1 MTNSKKIREIVLDT
15 ETTGLNYQDGDRVVD
30 IGCVELIDH
39 LPSGN
44 TFQVYINPE
53 KKMSADAARISG
65 ITDEFLADKPVFSK
79 IVDDFLN
86 FVGDSTLVI
95 HNAKFDVDFL
105 NSELERL
112 QKPLFSMEN
121 VIDTLDI
128 AHRKFPGAPA
138 SLDALCKRFN
148 IDTSIRVTHGALV
161 DSLLLADVYINLIEE
176 RQKNLFAETVS
187 TDKNTE
193 VFTHQN
199 KILNLPKR
207 SFPPSDEELKL
218 HQKFIETLTN
228 PMWNLDDPQ

>member
-161 DSLLLADVYINLIEE
+161 DSLLLADVYINYI
-176 RQKNLFAETVS
+176 R
-187 TDKNTE
+187 
-193 VFTHQN
+193 
-199 KILNLPKR
+199 
-207 SFPPSDEELKL
+207 
-218 HQKFIETLTN
+218 
-228 PMWNLDDPQ
+228 